1 MNSKHI
7 FLITI
12 LILMG
17 FYIPTKYQQDSINS
31 SEIMSREYDEM
42 LVNATSDATFKLL
55 ETTDSYS
62 NEIVAEGTKI
72 DYRNINL
79 NLDAALDRFYKTV
92 YMNLNI
98 EDNYAYQQSIKHRI
112 PIKIALGYD
121 GYYVDYFSEDGR
133 GEQWSQIHKYSNV
146 EGDLVIYY
154 TLGNEVSVTNSVTK
168 ESKSGTR
175 EQVAPYFPRS
185 SLVDEQTYEKV
196 KSQVINSLIQA
207 DLEYYTTKNNE
218 IAKRFGW
225 NMNFDIPY
233 WGNRAINSV
242 AFVAF
247 YQGDG
252 YAGISKV
259 YDSFG
264 YSTSQSV
271 NAKNIYGYSYGG
283 KKLYS
288 DVLLNNVGELTYFEN
303 QFEAAISGYS
313 PDPRF
318 YYK

>member
-1 MNSKHI
+1 MPKHI
-7 FLITI
+7 FLITTI
-12 LILMG
+12 VLLG
-17 FYIPTKYQQDSINS
+17 FFLPARYTQDSINS
-31 SEIMSREYDEM
+31 SISLSKDYDEM
-42 LVNATSDATFKLL
+42 LVNATSDATHKLL
-55 ETTDSYS
+55 EATDSYS
-62 NEIVAEGTKI
+62 NEIVAEGNKS

-98 EDNYAYQQSIKHRI
+98 EDNYAEQQAIKHRI

-121 GYYVDYFSEDGR
+121 GFYVDYFNTDGNGEEWSE
-133 GEQWSQIHKYSNV
+133 IHKYSDVQGDNV
-146 EGDLVIYY
+146 IEF
-154 TLGNEVSVTNSVTK
+154 TLGDQVTVTNPKTK
-168 ESKSGTR
+168 ESYSGTR
-175 EQVAPYFPRS
+175 TELAGKFPKS
-185 SLVDEQTYEKV
+185 CLKDEETFQKV

-207 DLEYYTTKNNE
+207 DLEYYTTKNNQ
-218 IAKRFGW
+218 IAKQNGW

-233 WGNRAINSV
+233 WGNRAINSI

-252 YAGISKV
+252 FVGQNKV
-259 YDSFG
+259 FDTFG

-271 NAKNIYGYSYGG
+271 VKEDIYGYTYAG

-288 DVLLNNVGELTYFEN
+288 NVKLDNVGKVTYFEN
-303 QFEAAISGYS
+303 SYEAAAHGFS
-313 PDPRF
+313 PDPRY